1 MFSDLL
7 RAAAIIGLLVVQP
20 VRANPTSPVVRTAV
34 GPVQGSQR
42 NGVQSFLGIPYAASP
57 AGQNR
62 WRAPQPLPA
71 WTRVRDATRFGPSC
85 WQAVAPQGFGPWSHE
100 YVVQGEVAE
109 DCLLLN
115 VWTPVQPRRAPVL
128 FWIHGG
134 GFNSGSGSIPIYDGT
149 AFARRGIVVV
159 TINYRVNVSGFLAHP
174 ELGTAANFGLL
185 DVIAAL
191 RWTRDNIARFG
202 GDPARVTIAGQSAGA
217 AAVHDLIASPL
228 ARGLFARAIAQSGLP
243 VGRPMTGLAT
253 AQQQGLTFAR
263 KTGASSLVELRK
275 LVAETLQP
283 SHGSNAVRFTPVIDG
298 HVLPLGPDGAIE
310 AGRSADIPVLAGF
323 NADEGSSSA
332 TYPTSDPEL
341 ERDRWRANLEAW
353 ASLRATSGRAPTY
366 AYYFSR
372 VSPGPQAARWRAF
385 HSSEIPYVFGTFSAA
400 PERGYTTADAELSET
415 MAHYWANFVR
425 AGDPNGAGLPKWPA
439 YRTDRPALIEFG
451 DAAVAEPIATP
462 EKLRIWRG
470 QARASTP

>member
-1 MFSDLL
+1 
-7 RAAAIIGLLVVQP
+7 
-20 VRANPTSPVVRTAV
+20 
-34 GPVQGSQR
+34 
-42 NGVQSFLGIPYAASP
+42 
-57 AGQNR
+57 
-62 WRAPQPLPA
+62 
-71 WTRVRDATRFGPSC
+71 
-85 WQAVAPQGFGPWSHE
+85 
-100 YVVQGEVAE
+100 
-109 DCLLLN
+109 
-115 VWTPVQPRRAPVL
+115 
-128 FWIHGG
+128 
-134 GFNSGSGSIPIYDGT
+134 
-149 AFARRGIVVV
+149 
-159 TINYRVNVSGFLAHP
+159 
-174 ELGTAANFGLL
+174 
-185 DVIAAL
+185 
-191 RWTRDNIARFG
+191 
-202 GDPARVTIAGQSAGA
+202 
-217 AAVHDLIASPL
+217 
-228 ARGLFARAIAQSGLP
+228 
-243 VGRPMTGLAT
+243 LAT

-263 KTGASSLVELRK
+263 ETGASSLVELRK

-298 HVLPLGPDGAIE
+298 HVLPLGPDAAIE

-341 ERDRWRANLEAW
+341 ERDRWRANLDAW

-415 MAHYWANFVR
+415 MARYWANFVR

-451 DAAVAEPIATP
+451 DAAVAKPIATP